1 MSEPIP
7 KHIKLSDKALRE
19 LKEALYQ
26 EIGIYAKQFKDDEL
40 HRLGSFV
47 LKVIALSSKIK
58 LEQLRDK
65 RRIENASKSQHPI
78 VD

>member
-1 MSEPIP
+1 MQPIP

-26 EIGIYAKQFKDDEL
+26 EIGVYAKEYKEEDL

-47 LKVIALSSKIK
+47 LKVIALSSKIHF
-58 LEQLRDK
+58 E
-65 RRIENASKSQHPI
+65 KSQEKKRKNTAFKP
-78 VD
+78 

>member
-1 MSEPIP
+1 MSKNTP
-7 KHIKLSDKALRE
+7 KHIKLSDKALSE

-26 EIGIYAKQFKDDEL
+26 EIGIYAKGFKERDL

-58 LEQLRDK
+58 LKQLK
-65 RRIENASKSQHPI
+65 EESHNKILPKSR
-78 VD
+78 

>member
-1 MSEPIP
+1 MSTPIP

-19 LKEALYQ
+19 FKEALYQ
-26 EIGIYAKQFKDDEL
+26 EIGVYAKDFKEEEL

-58 LEQLRDK
+58 LQQLKAQK
-65 RRIENASKSQHPI
+65 RMENTSKK
-78 VD
+78 